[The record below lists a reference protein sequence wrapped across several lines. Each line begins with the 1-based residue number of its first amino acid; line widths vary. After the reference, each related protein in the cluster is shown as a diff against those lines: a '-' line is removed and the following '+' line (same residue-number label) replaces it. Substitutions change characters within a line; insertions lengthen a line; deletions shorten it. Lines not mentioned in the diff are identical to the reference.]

1 MLGLRLE
8 AHMVAG
14 DGYEISEETNFRSEE
29 ARLRNVKFLFYPLLK
44 GTFISILHLH
54 RPLESTLC
62 TDPLLEGNGNPL
74 QYSCLENP
82 MDGGA
87 W

>member
-8 AHMVAG
+8 AYMVAG

-44 GTFISILHLH
+44 GAFISVSLLH

-62 TDPLLEGNGNPL
+62 TDPLLDSSG
-74 QYSCLENP
+74 
-82 MDGGA
+82 
-87 W
+87 